1 MENQKQIQT
10 TQTTDLAIIQEIPQW
25 AKVGKS
31 PLLPYLP
38 SEFAIKLPE
47 TVIAEISQAK
57 LKYSSDDDL
66 IRFANRVVY
75 EIDPKFPEEDGNDP
89 NDQFSPLN
97 LALNR
102 VIDYGRRCDLTE
114 KEFMIAISM
123 AQKGI
128 LQVDGEKVRFFRE
141 INQAHFAQYEMGYID
156 FKIRDQKYQNAKDSI
171 RTFLTPQQ
179 KEITPEE
186 LKGLRMENIRKDY
199 HRFNADGKVLAT
211 PLFYDLIKKTRG
223 EKIRLEFVET
233 FLKNFVPEIAEGKI
247 TSLGSSQMPKIIKK
261 DVYLEF
267 QDEIIRQYV
276 IHLKLNDQTEV
287 EWINHWE
294 NIYDQNQV

>member
-1 MENQKQIQT
+1 M
-10 TQTTDLAIIQEIPQW
+10 
-25 AKVGKS
+25 
-31 PLLPYLP
+31 
-38 SEFAIKLPE
+38 
-47 TVIAEISQAK
+47 AEISQAK

-66 IRFANRVVY
+66 MRFANRVVY
-75 EIDPKFPEEDGNDP
+75 EIDPKFPEEDVNDP

-114 KEFMIAISM
+114 KEFMISISM
-123 AQKGI
+123 AQKGL
-128 LQVDGEKVRFFRE
+128 LQIDGEKVRFFRE
-141 INQAHFAQYEMGYID
+141 INQAHFAQYEMGYVD

-186 LKGLRMENIRKDY
+186 LKSLRMENIRKDY

-223 EKIRLEFVET
+223 EKIRLEFVEM

-276 IHLKLNDQTEV
+276 IHLKLNDQTEA